1 MRKLLAV
8 LLVSVMIFG
17 LAACGTQND
26 ESPSSDA
33 NSSSDGKI
41 GRASCRERV

>member
-17 LAACGTQND
+17 LAACGTQN
-26 ESPSSDA
+26 EQVRTVT
-33 NSSSDGKI
+33 NLMLKL
-41 GRASCRERV
+41 